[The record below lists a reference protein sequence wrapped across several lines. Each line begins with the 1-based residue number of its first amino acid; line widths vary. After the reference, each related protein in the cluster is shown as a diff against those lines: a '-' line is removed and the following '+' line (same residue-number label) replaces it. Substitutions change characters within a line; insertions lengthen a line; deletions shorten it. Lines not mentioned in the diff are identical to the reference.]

1 MFKYLF
7 LLFIPVFGH
16 GRITNPIPR
25 VKNVDGGLNAPIY
38 TCLGPAFK
46 TSSTSMRCHDTPAAN
61 IVGTYNSGD
70 IINLEWIMEAAHPGD
85 CSIWL
90 SYDTNIDSPV
100 NWIKLKDIPG
110 CLSPNGIDAP
120 LGINRYSLQL
130 PDFLPSCEH
139 CVLRW
144 EWYAVQ
150 QVSNVEFYVNCI
162 DIKIISQN
170 NCKIPQPTTE
180 INGIEHLL
188 YNLNDANQ
196 RGCPFYNVYDSNVR
210 PPLDKRSR
218 GPKEWIPSCNNDI
231 IVPTIPQPPV
241 IIYPCTNINCG
252 NFGSC
257 NNGKCVCIKG
267 YTGVN
272 CEIKPP
278 IDCNIN
284 CKVFNRN
291 ICQTNNICGNCLQGF
306 KGENNRNSLCK
317 VKCNN
322 NFCNSLNRKKCTS
335 PNICGNCLNGFTE
348 PKSKKRND
356 ACNVVNI
363 SNNGIKLSVTAQ
375 WDTGFCGQWITTCP
389 NDRIILFSIPNELID
404 VRGWSMINMQKKGN
418 LIAGFCPE
426 WVQTS
431 KQAIGGFCASHSFG
445 KNIIVNNNG
454 FVFDNSNTLRRRY
467 LIIDGENYMDNT
479 YKNVSITMNMD
490 SNNINYETILNGIQ
504 NNLYGSGSDVIL
516 LDDENL
522 EISLKIDCKNR
533 QDFDS
538 ALFLHMDNI
547 NDIPIN
553 LETFYKEPI
562 NDEYDMSSSSIL
574 EINFFLHF
582 VFFTIIV
589 YTWSIW
595 SSTAI

>member
-7 LLFIPVFGH
+7 LLFTTVFGH
-16 GRITNPIPR
+16 GRITKPIPR
-25 VKNVDGGLNAPIY
+25 IKNVDGGLNAPIY

-46 TSSTSMRCHDTPAAN
+46 TSPTSMRCHDTPASN
-61 IVGTYNSGD
+61 VVGTYNSGD
-70 IINLEWIMEAAHPGD
+70 IINLEWIMEAPHPGD

-90 SYDTNIDSPV
+90 SYDTNNIDSPV

-120 LGINRYSLQL
+120 LGINRYSLKL
-130 PDFLPSCEH
+130 PEFLPSCEH

-196 RGCPFYNVYDSNVR
+196 RGCPFYNVYDSNLR

-267 YTGVN
+267 YSGVN

-278 IDCNIN
+278 IDCNLN
-284 CKVFNRN
+284 CKVLNRN

-317 VKCNN
+317 VECNN

-389 NDRIILFSIPNELID
+389 NDRIILFSIPNELVD

-418 LIAGFCPE
+418 LITGFCPE

-454 FVFDNSNTLRRRY
+454 FFFDNSNTLRRRY

-504 NNLYGSGSDVIL
+504 NNLYGSGSNVIL
-516 LDDENL
+516 LDDENS

-562 NDEYDMSSSSIL
+562 NDEYDNMSSSSIL
-574 EINFFLHF
+574 KINFFLNI
-582 VFFTIIV
+582 VF
-589 YTWSIW
+589 
-595 SSTAI
+595 STVAFFFI